1 MRVFILT
8 SCVGTKKYSESDIKP
23 ILEKHGL
30 SMPKHDL
37 ENEEKYKEALQD
49 FILPA
54 SQMYQGSFRY
64 VRDLVNK
71 YRLKGDQVELRII
84 SARYGLIGE
93 ETPIIPYECT
103 FQGLGKN
110 KIRER
115 GEKLRVYQNLS
126 EYLKNREFDQSL
138 IILGTDYLLTVFDTD
153 KGIDF
158 FRILK
163 TEELVVF
170 ASKKVASKI
179 SFKPE
184 KLTFLPVAGIGDR
197 NRQLKN
203 FAERI

>member
-8 SCVGTKKYSESDIKP
+8 SCVRKKKYSEADIKP
-23 ILEKHGL
+23 VLEKHDL
-30 SMPKHDL
+30 PMPTCDL
-37 ENEEKYKEALQD
+37 ENEEKYKEALRD
-49 FILPA
+49 FVLPA
-54 SQMYQGSFRY
+54 FQMYQGTFNY

-71 YRLKGDQVELRII
+71 YREKGDRVELRII
-84 SARYGLIGE
+84 SARYGLISE
-93 ETPIIPYECT
+93 DTPIIPYECT

-110 KIRER
+110 KIQER
-115 GEKLRVYQNLS
+115 REKLRVYQNLS

-138 IILGTDYLLTVFDTD
+138 IILGTDYLLTVFD